1 MNKQLV
7 TAGSLFVIATL
18 AVGLSTGYWYG
29 AKKGPAEMKTMENGV
44 SAGSSVEEK
53 KALFYRN
60 PMNPNITSPIPAK
73 DEMGMD
79 YIPVYADAGGGG
91 GETPGTVLIDPVTVQ
106 DIGVRT
112 AVAVRQI
119 LSRKV
124 RAVGRVDYD
133 EELVTKVHPKVEGW
147 VENLRVN
154 KTGEKVGK
162 GDVLLSIY
170 SPQLVASQQ
179 EYVLALKNLA
189 ALEDSPYEE
198 IRTGALELVE
208 SSRKRLELLDMSP
221 RQLDEL
227 QATLKVKKSLEIQ
240 SPFNGIVMHLG
251 VREGDY
257 VMPKTQLYMLADLS
271 RVWVYVD
278 VYEYELPWLAVGD
291 KAEITTVS
299 SPGKIFSGKIA
310 YIYPYMESATR
321 TVKIRI
327 ELENKGVQLKPEMF
341 ANVVLQGGEQVEA
354 VVVPSEAIVR
364 SGERNQVFIA
374 RGEGKFEPR
383 PVTVGISADG
393 LSQITEGLE
402 AGERVVT
409 SSQFLI
415 DSESKLREATAK
427 MLEALGSAAED
438 EDMDMDDMTL
448 DSISGEDQND

>member
-1 MNKQLV
+1 
-7 TAGSLFVIATL
+7 
-18 AVGLSTGYWYG
+18 
-29 AKKGPAEMKTMENGV
+29 
-44 SAGSSVEEK
+44 
-53 KALFYRN
+53 
-60 PMNPNITSPIPAK
+60 
-73 DEMGMD
+73 
-79 YIPVYADAGGGG
+79 
-91 GETPGTVLIDPVTVQ
+91 
-106 DIGVRT
+106 
-112 AVAVRQI
+112 
-119 LSRKV
+119 
-124 RAVGRVDYD
+124 
-133 EELVTKVHPKVEGW
+133 
-147 VENLRVN
+147 
-154 KTGEKVGK
+154 
-162 GDVLLSIY
+162 
-170 SPQLVASQQ
+170 
-179 EYVLALKNLA
+179 
-189 ALEDSPYEE
+189 
-198 IRTGALELVE
+198 
-208 SSRKRLELLDMSP
+208 
-221 RQLDEL
+221 
-227 QATLKVKKSLEIQ
+227 
-240 SPFNGIVMHLG
+240 
-251 VREGDY
+251 
-257 VMPKTQLYMLADLS
+257 MLADLS

-299 SPGKIFSGKIA
+299 SPGKVFSGKIA

-321 TVKIRI
+321 TVKIRV
-327 ELENKGVQLKPEMF
+327 ELENKGFQLKPEMF
-341 ANVVLQGGEQVEA
+341 ANVVLQGGKQVEA